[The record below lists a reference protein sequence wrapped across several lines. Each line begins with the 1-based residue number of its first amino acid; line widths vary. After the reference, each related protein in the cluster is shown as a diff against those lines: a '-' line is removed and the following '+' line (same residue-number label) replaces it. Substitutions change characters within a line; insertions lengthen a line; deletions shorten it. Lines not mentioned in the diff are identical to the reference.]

1 MPWRQTLLLSIG
13 LAAFMAG
20 AAGVVFLIRPGHRH
34 SITPANAS
42 SVLGARPGFGPERV
56 RAVTPPSGALDLLI
70 QASAMVI
77 GLPESDLRSTLQRG
91 QSLVQVAASYDM
103 SADDLEE
110 GVVLQEQTTLAA
122 ALASGRLN
130 NNEATQLYRP
140 SGEELEEL
148 LNRPG
153 GPLAPQRAASPAASP
168 SAKGP

>member
-20 AAGVVFLIRPGHRH
+20 AAGVFLIRPGHRH

-42 SVLGARPGFGPERV
+42 SILGVRPEFGPERV
-56 RAVTPPSGALDLLI
+56 RAFTPPSGALDLLI

-77 GLPESDLRSTLQRG
+77 GLPEQDLRSTLQRG

-103 SADDLEE
+103 SADELEE
-110 GVVLQEQTTLAA
+110 GVVLQEQATLAT

-130 NNEATQLYRP
+130 NSQATQLYRP
-140 SGEELEEL
+140 SGDELEEL
-148 LNRPG
+148 LSRPG
-153 GPLAPQRAASPAASP
+153 GPHAPQRAATPAASP